1 MTEAH
6 DQVDGGSDH
15 GEDLGVDLARLESWL
30 DAEGIGAGP
39 VTDVRPLG
47 GGTQNVMLRFRRG
60 ERELVFRRGP
70 RHLRPRSNDALRREL
85 RVLSALDGTDVPH
98 PRAVASGEADIEG
111 FGGAVFYVMDPVDG
125 FNPALEL
132 PAPYDADP
140 ALRHRA
146 GLSFARALA
155 GLGAVNHVAVGLGDL
170 GRPEGFLERQ
180 VPRWRAE
187 LASYSGHEGYDGPQ
201 LPGIEELG
209 DWLEGHRPAG
219 WTPGLIHGDYHLANV
234 MLTPTS
240 GEVAAIVDW
249 EMCTVGDPLMDLGAL
264 LVTWYRGEETEVVD
278 AALARAGGVPTPE
291 ELVAEYAAHSGRDL
305 GAIDWYVAMAGFKL
319 GIVLEGTYA
328 RSLAGLAPRAI
339 GESQHAATLVLLR
352 RACEAAGI

>member
-1 MTEAH
+1 MTG
-6 DQVDGGSDH
+6 QS
-15 GEDLGVDLARLESWL
+15 DLGVDLDRLTAWL
-30 DAEGIGAGP
+30 DDEGIGSGP
-39 VTDVRPLG
+39 LTDVRPLG
-47 GGTQNVMLRFRRG
+47 GGTQNVMLRLRRG
-60 ERELVFRRGP
+60 ERDLVFRRGP

-85 RVLSALDGTDVPH
+85 KVLVALDATDVPH
-98 PRAVASGEADIEG
+98 PRAIASAEADVEG
-111 FGGAVFYVMDPVDG
+111 FGGAVFYVMEPVTG
-125 FNPALEL
+125 FNPAVEV
-132 PAPYDADP
+132 PAPYDTDP

-146 GLSFARALA
+146 GLAVARALA
-155 GLGAVNHVAVGLGDL
+155 GLGAVDHVAVGLGDL

-209 DWLEGHRPAG
+209 DWLEANRPAE
-219 WTPGLIHGDYHLANV
+219 WSPGLIHGDYHLANV
-234 MLTPTS
+234 MLAPE
-240 GEVAAIVDW
+240 GGDVAAIVDW

-278 AALARAGGVPTPE
+278 AALARAGGIPTPE
-291 ELVAEYAAHSGRDL
+291 ELVAEYAAHSVRDVT
-305 GAIDWYVAMAGFKL
+305 AIDWYVAMAGFKL

-328 RSLAGLAPRAI
+328 RSLAGLAPRDI

-352 RACEAAGI
+352 RAREAAGL